1 MDKKEL
7 LKRWALAYT
16 EQSLFYVPWKNNK
29 EGFIHI
35 DNRFVHSVALGGVFT
50 LDGKLIAKVDFSK
63 NSVFHMSLK
72 RGTYIYKEAIS
83 HPDYELS
90 NDVIFKIESY
100 KTTRIVLKRKSTE
113 SYFKRTYEKID
124 PTLYYPVTPSE
135 PYSIYEFEHY
145 NYFSWVLRQYSLEDD
160 SLIRTIYDVRSRNKI
175 YPSESSSITSS
186 NSIAPHNYFF
196 KAIDRFYYGEKIN
209 QFEFEYDFEDEIKS
223 TSPIW
228 GYRELGNTVVR
239 QAWSGNHISCN
250 SIANVTTEKASWIKD
265 ISADEIFNIYKFI
278 IDNKVPPSSTN
289 TKFYRRTYTIWIYN
303 NQYYADGSEC
313 DYQGFNILLHI
324 YYRKT
329 DVTMTYPEDMLLDSD
344 SNYSED
350 YIIENNITDIS
361 KYFHDATLEGH
372 NSHLNMHTGSFIN
385 QELLDIIN
393 NSESGGET

>member
-16 EQSLFYVPWKNNK
+16 EPSLFYIPWRNNK
-29 EGFIHI
+29 EGFVYI
-35 DNRFVHSVALGGVFT
+35 DTGDYHLVALGGIFT
-50 LDGKLIAKVDFSK
+50 LEGKLIAKVDFNK
-63 NSVFHMSLK
+63 NSVFYMSLK

-83 HPDYELS
+83 PANYELS
-90 NDVIFKIESY
+90 NDVIFKIESN

-160 SLIRTIYDVRSRNKI
+160 SLIRTIYDVRERNKI

-250 SIANVTTEKASWIKD
+250 SIANVTTEKASWIKN

-278 IDNKVPPSSTN
+278 IDNQVPPSSTD
-289 TKFYRRTYTIWIYN
+289 TKSYCRTYTIWIYN

-313 DYQGFNILLHI
+313 GYQGFNILLHI

-350 YIIENNITDIS
+350 YIIENNTTDIS

-393 NSESGGET
+393 NSETGGES